1 MTKKQEENRNKVI
14 EYFESHIKMEYKEE
28 RDWSLDHK
36 WLEKY
41 EIIEKYYAIRA
52 IDIALGLIKE

>member
-14 EYFESHIKMEYKEE
+14 EYLESHIKMEYKEE
-28 RDWSLDHK
+28 HDWSLDHK